1 MSWLYL
7 IVNVLASAMLYG
19 ANPKFALFVGLA
31 VLALSFTSFCYIYDA
46 PIRRAS
52 NRNAHRMGL
61 ISGHGIHADEY
72 QRLQSK
78 KIVASDEDKKF
89 QLTFMSGLNIASGI
103 AGGMLVLW
111 ACWIR
116 FM

>member
-1 MSWLYL
+1 MSWLFL
-7 IVNVLASAMLYG
+7 IVNLVATTMLFG
-19 ANPKFALFVGLA
+19 ATPKVALFVALA

-52 NRNAHRMGL
+52 NRNAQRLGM
-61 ISGHGIHADEY
+61 ISGYGLHADEY
-72 QRLQSK
+72 QRLQSM

-103 AGGMLVLW
+103 AGGMLLLW

-116 FM
+116 FA

>member
-7 IVNVLASAMLYG
+7 VVNVVACAMLFG
-19 ANPKFALFVGLA
+19 ANPQFALFIALA
-31 VLALSFTSFCYIYDA
+31 SLAASFTSFCYIYDA

-52 NRNAHRMGL
+52 NRNAQRMAM

-72 QRLQSK
+72 QRLQAM
-78 KIVASDEDKKF
+78 KIVASDDDKKF

-103 AGGMLVLW
+103 AGGLLLLW

-116 FM
+116 LL